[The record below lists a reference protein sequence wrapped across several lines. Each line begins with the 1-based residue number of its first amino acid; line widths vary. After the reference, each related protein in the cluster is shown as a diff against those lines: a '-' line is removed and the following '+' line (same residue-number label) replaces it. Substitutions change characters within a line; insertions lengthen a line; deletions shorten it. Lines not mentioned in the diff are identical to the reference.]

1 LRSAANVNDAD
12 WLADAGNGRL
22 LGLWHGIF
30 HTFFIDATNAGLKV
44 EPRRLASPNK
54 VRDSVRT
61 GMPARLEKPTQSA
74 EVMAMQ

>member
-30 HTFFIDATNAGLKV
+30 HTFFIDATNAGLSAKTS
-44 EPRRLASPNK
+44 AICFAA
-54 VRDSVRT
+54 T
-61 GMPARLEKPTQSA
+61 AGM
-74 EVMAMQ
+74 